1 MKKEIFIMASRN
13 GVPTMLKVAKELCRL
28 LALFTPVILKQFP
41 DRPELSAAL
50 AAANAACGVL
60 ATQLEQVR
68 HLGD

>member
-1 MKKEIFIMASRN
+1 MAQRT

-28 LALFTPVILKQFP
+28 LALFTPIIIKRYPANEALA
-41 DRPELSAAL
+41 AAL

-68 HLGD
+68 ELGD